1 MSEIEKSESATPAVS
16 SAPTTS
22 PWDWFDRWFPEMPR
36 RWWPD
41 LRRSFGDAADL
52 MKVEERMDGDE
63 LVVRAEMPG
72 IDPDK
77 DVTISVTGNMLH
89 LQAERR
95 RQEKHE
101 EEGRVRSE
109 FSYGSFRRTVPLPV
123 GASEE
128 DVKATYKD
136 GILEVR
142 IPVDRKAAEARK
154 IAVQRV

>member
-1 MSEIEKSESATPAVS
+1 MAEIEKSTPSPPAVHAVAS
-16 SAPTTS
+16 SLN
-22 PWDWFDRWFPEMPR
+22 WFDRWFPELSR

-41 LRRSFGDAADL
+41 VRGGFGDASEL
-52 MKVEERMDGDE
+52 MKVEERLEGDE
-63 LVVRAEMPG
+63 LLVRAEMPG

-77 DVTISVTGNMLH
+77 DVTINVTGNMLH

-95 RQEKHE
+95 REEKHE
-101 EEGRVRSE
+101 EDGRVRSE

-123 GASEE
+123 GASED

-142 IPVDRKAAEARK
+142 IPIDGKAAEARK

>member
-1 MSEIEKSESATPAVS
+1 
-16 SAPTTS
+16 
-22 PWDWFDRWFPEMPR
+22 
-36 RWWPD
+36 
-41 LRRSFGDAADL
+41 
-52 MKVEERMDGDE
+52 MKVEERMDGDA

-95 RQEKHE
+95 REEKHE
-101 EEGRVRSE
+101 EGGHVRSE
-109 FSYGSFRRTVPLPV
+109 FSYGSFRRILPLPV
-123 GASEE
+123 GATED

-142 IPVDRKAAEARK
+142 VPIDGKAAAARK
-154 IAVQRV
+154 VAVQRL